1 MSSERSHK
9 TQQQQLIGRSGA
21 DSEPHDLLIMSEE
34 KEGTL
39 AQKISKA
46 KENNQTGDEENKN
59 GFAQLAVQ
67 EMARLN
73 GQEKS
78 LSHYS
83 MPGKQ

>member
-1 MSSERSHK
+1 
-9 TQQQQLIGRSGA
+9 
-21 DSEPHDLLIMSEE
+21 MSEE

-39 AQKISKA
+39 AQKISKT